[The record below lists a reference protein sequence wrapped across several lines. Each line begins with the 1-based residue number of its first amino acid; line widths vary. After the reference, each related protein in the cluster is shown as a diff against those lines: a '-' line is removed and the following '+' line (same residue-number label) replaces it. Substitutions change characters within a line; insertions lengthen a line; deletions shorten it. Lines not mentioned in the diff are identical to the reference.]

1 MKRAIFTQALI
12 GTTLMLTLCGC
23 SSLARITGDA
33 APVAPAL
40 PSMQMPVAQSGAI
53 YAEGGSIAL
62 FEDNRA
68 RNVGDLLTVVLVEST
83 QAKKSAATNTSKN
96 QDTSLGD
103 ISVFG
108 KKINYGVGFS
118 GDRSFAG
125 KGDTS
130 QSNSLSGSVT
140 VTVVQ
145 RYPNGNLLVRGEK
158 LLELNQGSE
167 VVKLEGI
174 VRSADISTSNSIS
187 SDRVGNARVTYAG
200 RGALADSNAQGW
212 LSRFFNS
219 PWMPF

>member
-1 MKRAIFTQALI
+1 MSPLLRRLLLA
-12 GTTLMLTLCGC
+12 
-23 SSLARITGDA
+23 SLALLGGCAAAGMISPKAGDA
-33 APVAPAL
+33 PLITP
-40 PSMQMPVAQSGAI
+40 MPQAQPQDGAI
-53 YAEGGSIAL
+53 YAEGGSISL

-68 RNVGDLLTVVLVEST
+68 RNVGDLLTVALVEST
-83 QAKKSAATNTSKN
+83 QAKKSAATSTSKN

-103 ISVFG
+103 ISGFG
-108 KKINYGVGFS
+108 KKVTYGVGFS

-145 RYPNGNLLVRGEK
+145 RFANGNLLVRGEK

>member
-1 MKRAIFTQALI
+1 MKRAISTQALI

-40 PSMQMPVAQSGAI
+40 PSMQMPLAQSGAI

-108 KKINYGVGFS
+108 KKVNYGVGFS

>member
-1 MKRAIFTQALI
+1 MKRAIPTQALI
-12 GTTLMLTLCGC
+12 GMTLMLTLCGC
-23 SSLARITGDA
+23 SSLARNTGDA

-108 KKINYGVGFS
+108 KKVNYGVGFS

-187 SDRVGNARVTYAG
+187 SDRVGSARVTYAG

>member
-68 RNVGDLLTVVLVEST
+68 RNIGDLLTVVLVEST

-108 KKINYGVGFS
+108 KKVNYGVGFS

>member
-108 KKINYGVGFS
+108 KKVNYGVGFS

>member
-1 MKRAIFTQALI
+1 MKRAIPTQALI
-12 GTTLMLTLCGC
+12 GMTLTLCGC

-108 KKINYGVGFS
+108 KKVNYGVGFS

-140 VTVVQ
+140 VTVVE

>member
-1 MKRAIFTQALI
+1 MKTRALLSFFALISLAGCAMPGASPKPADAALVPPMPQAL
-12 GTTLMLTLCGC
+12 
-23 SSLARITGDA
+23 
-33 APVAPAL
+33 PQP
-40 PSMQMPVAQSGAI
+40 GAI
-53 YAEGGSIAL
+53 YAEGGSISL

-83 QAKKSAATNTSKN
+83 QAKKSAATSTSKK

-103 ISVFG
+103 ISAFG
-108 KKINYGVGFS
+108 KKLTYGVGFS
-118 GDRSFAG
+118 GDRTFDG

-145 RYPNGNLLVRGEK
+145 RYANGNLLVRGEK

-167 VVKLEGI
+167 VVKLEGL
-174 VRSADISTSNSIS
+174 VRSADISTSNTIS

-200 RGALADSNAQGW
+200 RGALADSNSQGW
-212 LSRFFNS
+212 VSRFFNS

>member
-1 MKRAIFTQALI
+1 MRLSLLAAIES
-12 GTTLMLTLCGC
+12 CGLWLSGC
-23 SSLARITGDA
+23 AATAGGGAHKSADA
-33 APVAPAL
+33 AL
-40 PSMQMPVAQSGAI
+40 PPPIAQPLPQAGGI
-53 YAEGGSIAL
+53 YADGGSISL

-83 QAKKSAATNTSKN
+83 QAKKSAATSTSKN

-103 ISVFG
+103 ISAFG
-108 KKINYGVGFS
+108 KKVTYGVGFA
-118 GDRSFAG
+118 GDRNFAG

-140 VTVVQ
+140 VSVVQ

-167 VVKLEGI
+167 VLKLEGI
-174 VRSADISTSNSIS
+174 VRSADISTANSIS

>member
-40 PSMQMPVAQSGAI
+40 PSMPMPVAQSGAI
-53 YAEGGSIAL
+53 YAEGGNIAL

-108 KKINYGVGFS
+108 KKVNYGVGFS

>member
-12 GTTLMLTLCGC
+12 GTPLMLTLCGC

-108 KKINYGVGFS
+108 KKVNYGVGFS

>member
-1 MKRAIFTQALI
+1 
-12 GTTLMLTLCGC
+12 MLTLCGC

-108 KKINYGVGFS
+108 KKVNYGVGFS

>member
-1 MKRAIFTQALI
+1 MKLILRTLVLSSAALL
-12 GTTLMLTLCGC
+12 GACAMPG
-23 SSLARITGDA
+23 ITKKDDA
-33 APVAPAL
+33 AALVTPVPQA
-40 PSMQMPVAQSGAI
+40 MPQPGAI
-53 YAEGGSIAL
+53 YAEGGNISL

-83 QAKKSAATNTSKN
+83 QAKKSAATSTSKK
-96 QDTSLGD
+96 QDASLGD
-103 ISVFG
+103 ISAFG
-108 KKINYGVGFS
+108 KKLTYGVGFS
-118 GDRSFAG
+118 GDRTFDG

-140 VTVVQ
+140 VTVIQ
-145 RYPNGNLLVRGEK
+145 RFANGNLMVRGEK

-174 VRSADISTSNSIS
+174 VRSADISTSNSIT
-187 SDRVGNARVTYAG
+187 SDRVGNARVSYAG

>member
-1 MKRAIFTQALI
+1 MKRAIFTQSLI

-108 KKINYGVGFS
+108 KKVNYGVGFS

>member
-1 MKRAIFTQALI
+1 MTAMSSVMRPLLLLSSVTLLGACAMPGMAPKASEPTLITPIPQA
-12 GTTLMLTLCGC
+12 TPQ
-23 SSLARITGDA
+23 A
-33 APVAPAL
+33 
-40 PSMQMPVAQSGAI
+40 GAI
-53 YAEGGSIAL
+53 YAEGGSISL

-83 QAKKSAATNTSKN
+83 QAKKSAATTTSKK
-96 QDTSLGD
+96 QDNSLGD
-103 ISVFG
+103 ISAFG
-108 KKINYGVGFS
+108 KKLTYGVGFS
-118 GDRSFAG
+118 GDRNFAG

-145 RYPNGNLLVRGEK
+145 RFANGNLLVRGEK

-174 VRSADISTSNSIS
+174 VRSADISTSNSIT
-187 SDRVGNARVTYAG
+187 SDRVGNAKVSYAG

-212 LSRFFNS
+212 LSRFFAS

>member
-103 ISVFG
+103 ISLFG
-108 KKINYGVGFS
+108 KKVNYGVGFS

>member
-108 KKINYGVGFS
+108 KKVNYGVGFS

-130 QSNSLSGSVT
+130 QSNSLSGRVT

>member
-1 MKRAIFTQALI
+1 MSALI
-12 GTTLMLTLCGC
+12 RKLVLLSSAALLGAC
-23 SSLARITGDA
+23 SVPGIMQKKSDDTAIIT
-33 APVAPAL
+33 PVPQAIPQA
-40 PSMQMPVAQSGAI
+40 GAI
-53 YAEGGSIAL
+53 YAEGGSISL

-83 QAKKSAATNTSKN
+83 QAKKSAATSTSKK

-103 ISVFG
+103 ISAFG
-108 KKINYGVGFS
+108 KKLTYGVGFS
-118 GDRSFAG
+118 GDRSFDG

-145 RYPNGNLLVRGEK
+145 RFANGNLLVRGEK

-174 VRSADISTSNSIS
+174 VRSADISTSNSIT
-187 SDRVGNARVTYAG
+187 SDRVGNARVSYAG

-212 LSRFFNS
+212 VSRFFNS

>member
-40 PSMQMPVAQSGAI
+40 PSMQMPLAQSGAI

-108 KKINYGVGFS
+108 KKVNYGVGFS

>member
-1 MKRAIFTQALI
+1 MKRAISTQALI

-108 KKINYGVGFS
+108 KKVNYGVGFS

>member
-1 MKRAIFTQALI
+1 MKRAILTEALI

-68 RNVGDLLTVVLVEST
+68 RNVGDLLTVMLVEST

-108 KKINYGVGFS
+108 KKVNYGVGFS

>member
-12 GTTLMLTLCGC
+12 GTMLMLTLCGC

-40 PSMQMPVAQSGAI
+40 PSMQMSVAQSGAI
-53 YAEGGSIAL
+53 YAEGGGIAL

-108 KKINYGVGFS
+108 KKVNYGVGFS

>member
-103 ISVFG
+103 ISLFG
-108 KKINYGVGFS
+108 KKVNYGVGFS

-130 QSNSLSGSVT
+130 QSNSLSGSIT